1 MSQAGQ
7 AGATAQRGAPAG
19 QLDGGYQ
26 ARVAA
31 AVRANTIYGQA
42 ISGNPRADFEVKLQ
56 PNGKI
61 VGVQLVRS
69 SGVAA
74 WDSAAERAILRTD
87 PFPCPTNAPCPSSLL
102 VRHGPR
108 D

>member
-1 MSQAGQ
+1 M
-7 AGATAQRGAPAG
+7 
-19 QLDGGYQ
+19 
-26 ARVAA
+26 
-31 AVRANTIYGQA
+31 
-42 ISGNPRADFEVKLQ
+42 KLQ

-61 VGVQLVRS
+61 IGVQLLRS

-74 WDSAAERAILRTD
+74 WDSAAERAILRTN
-87 PFPCPTNAPCPSSLL
+87 PFPCPTNAACPPSVE